1 LREHA
6 RGGKGIV
13 ARDRVDRLDFRLAE
27 VTKNDEPVP
36 LSAKEFHL
44 LRYLIERAGSSIPRE
59 ELLSSIWGYDA
70 GTLTRTVDVHVAS
83 LRKKLEINPSQPEL
97 IVTVPGLGY
106 KFLQTIKLTC

>member
-1 LREHA
+1 M
-6 RGGKGIV
+6 
-13 ARDRVDRLDFRLAE
+13 
-27 VTKNDEPVP
+27 TKNDEPVP

-83 LRKKLEINPSQPEL
+83 LRKKLENNPSQPEL

-106 KFLQTIKLTC
+106 KFTGSRRT